1 MTGLEVE
8 SGKKSIK
15 TREELIEE
23 CLEIG
28 IPVTGHEDEE
38 TLEMFLGSADEED
51 DFDDDEE
58 DDFDDEFEDDEIE
71 EPIDEKEILDE
82 EFDFEEDDDDDLLD
96 DDDPQYN

>member
-1 MTGLEVE
+1 MAVLEMK
-8 SGKKSIK
+8 SGKESIK

-38 TLEMFLGSADEED
+38 TLEMFLGSADDDDDFVNDDDDFDD
-51 DFDDDEE
+51 DFDDDEL
-58 DDFDDEFEDDEIE
+58 E
-71 EPIDEKEILDE
+71 EPVDDKEILDE
-82 EFDFEEDDDDDLLD
+82 EFDFEEDDDLE